1 MRKYNKE
8 KHQIGIIS
16 DAIQILRKSINSA
29 RQSVNER
36 YLSKE
41 ISLYEMT
48 NQLWIFDFFDKF
60 LNENLIKNGLGLI
73 SLLELY
79 EHFPYPTLEEQN
91 EFQAM
96 RFYLVDMVGVKMVEL
111 EEEKMESE
119 GI

>member
-1 MRKYNKE
+1 MLNYNKE

-36 YLSKE
+36 YLAKE
-41 ISLYEMT
+41 ITLYEMT

-73 SLLELY
+73 CLLDLY
-79 EHFPYPTLEEQN
+79 EHFPYPTLQDQN

-96 RFYLVDMVGVKMVEL
+96 RFYLVDMIEKVKREL
-111 EEEKMESE
+111 EAFESE